1 MNRIVLVSALA
12 LTLAGCNATVRPAVD
27 VYVPPPRH
35 HIDLYGAVP
44 YPTPRPYYEPVPP
57 RSVLMLPPRRPRCAT
72 VWQNTPRG
80 YVERQVCGNHIP

>member
-12 LTLAGCNATVRPAVD
+12 LTLAGCNATVRPAID
-27 VYVPPPRH
+27 VYVPPAPRQH
-35 HIDLYGAVP
+35 VDFYGAVP
-44 YPTPRPYYEPVPP
+44 YPAPRPYFEPE
-57 RSVLMLPPRRPRCAT
+57 RSRIVLPPRRPRCAT

>member
-27 VYVPPPRH
+27 VYVPPPRQY
-35 HIDLYGAVP
+35 IDLYGPV
-44 YPTPRPYYEPVPP
+44 PTPPPRPFIEAP
-57 RSVLMLPPRRPRCAT
+57 RSVLVVPPRRPRCAT